1 MLGKEIIKEHGYKQ
15 EVPYVIYIDGTFVEL
30 PVMGLDM
37 LNVQYEYDRKYLE
50 NLYNIEQRCYRL
62 LKLKKLSTS
71 ISIQS

>member
-1 MLGKEIIKEHGYKQ
+1 MLGKEIIKDWGYTQ

-50 NLYNIEQRCYRL
+50 NLYHIEKRCYRI
-62 LKLKKLSTS
+62 LKLKTIFSLCK
-71 ISIQS
+71 IK